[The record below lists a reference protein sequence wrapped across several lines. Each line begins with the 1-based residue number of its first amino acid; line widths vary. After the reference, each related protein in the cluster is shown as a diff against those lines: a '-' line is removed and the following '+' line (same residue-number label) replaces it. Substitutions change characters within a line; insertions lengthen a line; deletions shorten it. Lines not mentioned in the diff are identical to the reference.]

1 MADALPGN
9 WPRFWNGNIKALTGI
24 AHIDGSSYIFM
35 GAPGNIGATQMMTQT
50 NLTVTSTKSI
60 FTLQGAG
67 VYTYCHLPIACGGER
82 YPEVI
87 DTSEQ
92 HLCSCTE
99 Q

>member
-1 MADALPGN
+1 MLLRSYNSALSQASSAFTPIRPPATPLVVRSPYISTWLMADALPGN

-60 FTLQGAG
+60 
-67 VYTYCHLPIACGGER
+67 
-82 YPEVI
+82 
-87 DTSEQ
+87 
-92 HLCSCTE
+92 
-99 Q
+99 